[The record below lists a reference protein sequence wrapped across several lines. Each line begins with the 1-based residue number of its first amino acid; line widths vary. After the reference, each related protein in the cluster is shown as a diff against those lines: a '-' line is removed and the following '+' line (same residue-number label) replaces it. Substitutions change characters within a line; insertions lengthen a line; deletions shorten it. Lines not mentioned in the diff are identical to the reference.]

1 MLADKIGKEK
11 VLTLGFSIFVLSLM
25 LMVLLDSNQ
34 YLFAYII
41 AAIFGLYIGTMET
54 VQRAVVPVYFAPE
67 MQGTAFGLWLLD
79 SPSLCAIRS
88 SGLLW
93 DTFNFDIAAV
103 YSTILSVGAIV
114 AMLFFMRR
122 GKLVKV
128 L

>member
-25 LMVLLDSNQ
+25 LMVLLDSNH
-34 YLFAYII
+34 AYII

-54 VQRAVVPVYFAPE
+54 VQRAVVPVYVAPE
-67 MQGTAFGLWLLD
+67 MQGTAFGLYYMVIGL
-79 SPSLCAIRS
+79 SFFVCNTIF
-88 SGLLW
+88 GLLW
-93 DTFNFDIAAV
+93 DTFNFDIAAI